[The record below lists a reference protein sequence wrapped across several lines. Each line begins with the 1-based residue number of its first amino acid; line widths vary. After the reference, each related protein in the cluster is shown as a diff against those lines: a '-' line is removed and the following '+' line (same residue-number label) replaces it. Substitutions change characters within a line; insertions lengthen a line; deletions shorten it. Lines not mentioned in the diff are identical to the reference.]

1 MDYGG
6 VVMEVNF
13 DRISIEEI
21 SKIFSRQLMSLPTG
35 TVNLGIINKEGKND
49 KRWNLFKKR

>member
-6 VVMEVNF
+6 IAMEL
-13 DRISIEEI
+13 SIERVSE
-21 SKIFSRQLMSLPTG
+21 IFSRQLMSLPTG
-35 TVNLGIINKEGKND
+35 AADINVIKKEAKHD

>member
-13 DRISIEEI
+13 DGISIEEI